1 MRLRLQRDRLRS
13 LTISFVSRFLAV
25 FIISS
30 FAVTLLPVVSSAE
43 SSMPCCAG
51 KSSEHCDSGLG
62 KPKPR
67 PVVNEPMCGAE
78 KSVVNKTHKPPLT
91 KNPAKNSISAEITS
105 RSVVAESNNSLA
117 AAESISQPCRMD
129 CGACATLA
137 ARQLKRQK
145 SAVPARLAYAAPLA
159 VTNSFDTET
168 PFVLSSAFWPRITP
182 RGPPAELL

>member
-13 LTISFVSRFLAV
+13 LTISFVSRFLVV

-30 FAVTLLPVVSSAE
+30 FAVTLMPIVSSSAN
-43 SSMPCCAG
+43 SPMPCCAG

-78 KSVVNKTHKPPLT
+78 KSVVTKSHNPPLLT
-91 KNPAKNSISAEITS
+91 AETNS
-105 RSVVAESNNSLA
+105 RSVVVAESNNSLA
-117 AAESISQPCRMD
+117 GAESISQPCRMD

-145 SAVPARLAYAAPLA
+145 SAVPARMAYAAPLA
-159 VTNSFDTET
+159 VTTSFDTET
-168 PFVLSSAFWPRITP
+168 PFVLSSEFWTRITP

>member
-30 FAVTLLPVVSSAE
+30 FAVTLLPIVSSSAE

-51 KSSEHCDSGLG
+51 KSSEHCDSGLA
-62 KPKPR
+62 KPKPA
-67 PVVNEPMCGAE
+67 PVVTEPMCGAE
-78 KSVVNKTHKPPLT
+78 KPVAHASAVTKSHNPPLL
-91 KNPAKNSISAEITS
+91 KAETTS
-105 RSVVAESNNSLA
+105 RSVVVAESNNSLTS
-117 AAESISQPCRMD
+117 AESISQPCRMD

-145 SAVPARLAYAAPLA
+145 SAVPARVASAALSA
-159 VTNSFDTET
+159 TTTSIDTET
-168 PFVLSSAFWPRITP
+168 PFVLSTEFWTRINP
-182 RGPPAELL
+182 RGPPSELL

>member
-13 LTISFVSRFLAV
+13 LAMSFAGRFLVV

-30 FAVTLLPVVSSAE
+30 FAVTLLPIVSSSAN

-67 PVVNEPMCGAE
+67 PVVNEPMCGGE
-78 KSVVNKTHKPPLT
+78 KPVVTKSHNPPLL
-91 KNPAKNSISAEITS
+91 NAETTS
-105 RSVVAESNNSLA
+105 RSVIAESNNSLA
-117 AAESISQPCRMD
+117 SAESVSQPCRMD

-145 SAVPARLAYAAPLA
+145 SAVPARVAYAAPVA
-159 VTNSFDTET
+159 VTTTFDTDK
-168 PFVLSSAFWPRITP
+168 PFVLSSEFWTRITP

>member
-30 FAVTLLPVVSSAE
+30 FALTLLPIVSSSAE

-51 KSSEHCDSGLG
+51 KSSEHCDSELV

-67 PVVNEPMCGAE
+67 PVVNEPMCGAD
-78 KSVVNKTHKPPLT
+78 KSAVTKSHNPPL
-91 KNPAKNSISAEITS
+91 AKDLPSAETTS
-105 RSVVAESNNSLA
+105 RSVVVAESNNSLA
-117 AAESISQPCRMD
+117 TAESISQPCRMD

-137 ARQLKRQK
+137 ARQFKRQK
-145 SAVPARLAYAAPLA
+145 SAVPARVAYAAA
-159 VTNSFDTET
+159 STSTTSFDAET
-168 PFVLSSAFWPRITP
+168 PFVLSSEFWTRITP
-182 RGPPAELL
+182 RGPPSELL

>member
-1 MRLRLQRDRLRS
+1 MRLRLQRDRLLS
-13 LTISFVSRFLAV
+13 LATSFASRFLVV
-25 FIISS
+25 FILSS
-30 FAVTLLPVVSSAE
+30 FAVTLVPIASSSAN

-78 KSVVNKTHKPPLT
+78 KSAVTKSHHSPLLH
-91 KNPAKNSISAEITS
+91 AETTS
-105 RSVVAESNNSLA
+105 RSVVVAESNNSRA
-117 AAESISQPCRMD
+117 TAESISQPCRMD

-137 ARQLKRQK
+137 ARQIKRQK
-145 SAVPARLAYAAPLA
+145 SAVPARVAYAAPLT
-159 VTNSFDTET
+159 VTTSFDTET
-168 PFVLSSAFWPRITP
+168 PFVLSSEFWTRITP

>member
-30 FAVTLLPVVSSAE
+30 FAVTLLPIVSSSAE

-62 KPKPR
+62 KPKPA
-67 PVVNEPMCGAE
+67 PVVTEPMCGAE
-78 KSVVNKTHKPPLT
+78 KQVVTKFHTPPLP
-91 KNPAKNSISAEITS
+91 KNPVSAETTS
-105 RSVVAESNNSLA
+105 RSVVVAESNNSLA
-117 AAESISQPCRMD
+117 SAESVSQSCRMD
-129 CGACATLA
+129 CGACATVA

-145 SAVPARLAYAAPLA
+145 SAVQARVAYAAPSA
-159 VTNSFDTET
+159 FTTSFDTET
-168 PFVLSSAFWPRITP
+168 PFVLSSEFWTRITP
-182 RGPPAELL
+182 RGPPSELL

>member
-1 MRLRLQRDRLRS
+1 MRLRWQRDRLRS
-13 LTISFVSRFLAV
+13 LTISFVSRFLVV

-30 FAVTLLPVVSSAE
+30 FAVTLVPIVSSSAN

-67 PVVNEPMCGAE
+67 PVVNEPMCGGE
-78 KSVVNKTHKPPLT
+78 KPVATKSHNPPPL
-91 KNPAKNSISAEITS
+91 IAETTS
-105 RSVVAESNNSLA
+105 RSVVVAESNNSLA
-117 AAESISQPCRMD
+117 GAESISQSCRMD

-145 SAVPARLAYAAPLA
+145 SAVPARVAYAAPVA
-159 VTNSFDTET
+159 VTTTFDTEK
-168 PFVLSSAFWPRITP
+168 PFVLSSEFWTRITP

>member
-1 MRLRLQRDRLRS
+1 MRLRLQTDRLRS

-30 FAVTLLPVVSSAE
+30 FAVTLLPIVSSAE
-43 SSMPCCAG
+43 SSMPCCTG

-78 KSVVNKTHKPPLT
+78 KQVVTKSHNPPLL
-91 KNPAKNSISAEITS
+91 IAETNS
-105 RSVVAESNNSLA
+105 RSVVVAESNNSLA
-117 AAESISQPCRMD
+117 SAESISQPCRMD

-145 SAVPARLAYAAPLA
+145 SAVPARLAYAAA
-159 VTNSFDTET
+159 SASTTSFDTET
-168 PFVLSSAFWPRITP
+168 PFVLSSEFWTRITP
-182 RGPPAELL
+182 RGPPSELL

>member
-30 FAVTLLPVVSSAE
+30 FAVTLLPIVSSSAE

-78 KSVVNKTHKPPLT
+78 KSVVTKSHTPPLLT
-91 KNPAKNSISAEITS
+91 AETNS
-105 RSVVAESNNSLA
+105 RSVVVAESNNSLA
-117 AAESISQPCRMD
+117 SAESISQPCRMD

-145 SAVPARLAYAAPLA
+145 SAVPARMAYAASSA
-159 VTNSFDTET
+159 STTSFDTET
-168 PFVLSSAFWPRITP
+168 PFVLSREFWTRINP
-182 RGPPAELL
+182 RGPPSELL